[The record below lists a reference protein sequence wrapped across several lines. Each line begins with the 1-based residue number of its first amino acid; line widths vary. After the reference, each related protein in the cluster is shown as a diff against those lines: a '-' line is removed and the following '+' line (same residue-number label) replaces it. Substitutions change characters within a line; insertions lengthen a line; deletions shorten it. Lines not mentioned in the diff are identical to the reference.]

1 MAPPL
6 LRASASR
13 VKTEIMLKFIE
24 NFEKVIVYALIG
36 MMSIVVLVETYELGW
51 IIVRDLISPPFMLL
65 EVNDLLEIF
74 GFFLLVLIG
83 LELLESTR
91 VYLVRG
97 VVHVQVV
104 LEVAL
109 IAVARKVIILDIE
122 KYADFTL
129 LGFAGLILGVA
140 VAFHFI
146 MRNLEKI
153 KH

>member
-1 MAPPL
+1 
-6 LRASASR
+6 
-13 VKTEIMLKFIE
+13 MLKFIE
-24 NFEKVIVYALIG
+24 YFEKFIVYTLIG

-51 IIVRDLISPPFMLL
+51 IIVRDLIAPPFMFL

-91 VYLVRG
+91 IYLVKG

-122 KYADFTL
+122 KYAGLTL

-146 MRNLEKI
+146 MRHLERI

>member
-1 MAPPL
+1 
-6 LRASASR
+6 
-13 VKTEIMLKFIE
+13 MLKFIE
-24 NFEKVIVYALIG
+24 KFEKGIVYILIG
-36 MMSIVVLVETYELGW
+36 LMSLVVLIETFELGW
-51 IIVRDLISPPFMLL
+51 IIVRDLISPPLFLFKI
-65 EVNDLLEIF
+65 NDLLEIF

-91 VYLVRG
+91 IYLIKG

-122 KYADFTL
+122 KYTGLTL

-146 MRNLEKI
+146 MRHIKQI

>member
-1 MAPPL
+1 MAPL
-6 LRASASR
+6 LMALASR
-13 VKTEIMLKFIE
+13 LNTETMLKFIE
-24 NFEKVIVYALIG
+24 TFEKVIVYMLIG
-36 MMSIVVLVETYELGW
+36 MMSIVVLAETLELGW
-51 IIVRDLISPPFMLL
+51 IIVRDLISPPFLLL
-65 EVNDLLEIF
+65 EVNELLAIF

-97 VVHVQVV
+97 VVHGQVV

-122 KYADFTL
+122 KYDGLTL

>member
-1 MAPPL
+1 
-6 LRASASR
+6 
-13 VKTEIMLKFIE
+13 MLKFIDQ
-24 NFEKVIVYALIG
+24 FEKIIVYALIG
-36 MMSIVVLVETYELGW
+36 LMSLVVLVETFELGW
-51 IIVRDLISPPFMLL
+51 IIIRDLISPPIMLL
-65 EVNDLLEIF
+65 RVNQLIGIF

-83 LELLESTR
+83 LELLESMR

-122 KYADFTL
+122 KYEGLTL
-129 LGFAGLILGVA
+129 LGFAGLIIGVA

-146 MRNLEKI
+146 MRHIHKI

>member
-1 MAPPL
+1 
-6 LRASASR
+6 
-13 VKTEIMLKFIE
+13 MLKFIE
-24 NFEKVIVYALIG
+24 NFEKIIVYALIG
-36 MMSIVVLVETYELGW
+36 MMSLVVLVETFELGW

-65 EVNDLLEIF
+65 EVNELLEIF

-91 VYLVRG
+91 IYLVKG

-122 KYADFTL
+122 KYAGLTL
-129 LGFAGLILGVA
+129 LGFAALILGVA
-140 VAFHFI
+140 LAFHFI
-146 MRNLEKI
+146 MRHLEKI

>member
-1 MAPPL
+1 
-6 LRASASR
+6 
-13 VKTEIMLKFIE
+13 MLKFIE
-24 NFEKVIVYALIG
+24 TFEKVIVYTLIV

-51 IIVRDLISPPFMLL
+51 IIIRDLIAPPFMLL

-91 VYLVRG
+91 IYLVKG

-122 KYADFTL
+122 KYEGLTL
-129 LGFAGLILGVA
+129 LGFAALIIGVA
-140 VAFHFI
+140 VAFHYI
-146 MRNLEKI
+146 MRHI
-153 KH
+153 KHIKH